1 MQEDQMSRTALF
13 TAFSRGYHFACDQPR
28 IFADPHAFALLSPT
42 VRANIETQLLE
53 LFQSSNPVAAAA
65 FADKESALGWLMQAG
80 AAAAILL
87 SRAQYAEE
95 CLEKSMAA
103 GVGQYVILGAG
114 LDSFAF
120 RRPEL
125 LERLTVFEI
134 DHPATQDFK
143 RQRLAELG
151 WKEPANLHYISVDFT
166 RQRLAERLG
175 TSPFD
180 PRRPAF
186 FSWLGVT
193 YYLPQP
199 VVLATLQEIVGFAA
213 YGSAV
218 VFDYLAEEAFVPAKC
233 SPRVQR
239 MLNHVA
245 SLEEPMQSGFDPLTL
260 KLELARVGMEL
271 MENLSPQAIHE
282 RWFMGRSDHYR
293 ACEHV
298 HFAHAAIGF
307 NGTMRP

>member
-1 MQEDQMSRTALF
+1 MQEDQVSRTALF
-13 TAFSRGYHFACDQPR
+13 TAFSRGYHYACDHPR

-65 FADKESALGWLMQAG
+65 FADKERALGWLMQAG
-80 AAAAILL
+80 AAASILL

-103 GVGQYVILGAG
+103 GVGQYVMLGAG

-125 LERLTVFEI
+125 LAGLTVFEI
-134 DHPATQDFK
+134 DHPATQEHK

-151 WKEPANLHYISVDFT
+151 WAEPANLHYLSIDFT
-166 RQRLAERLG
+166 RQRLADRLSA
-175 TSPFD
+175 SPFD
-180 PRRPAF
+180 PRQPAF

-193 YYLPQP
+193 YYLSRE
-199 VVLATLQEIVGFAA
+199 VVLETLREIARMTR
-213 YGSAV
+213 SSCTI
-218 VFDYLAEEAFVPAKC
+218 VFDYLDKEAFVPEKC

-239 MLNHVA
+239 MLNHVE
-245 SLEEPMQSGFDPLTL
+245 SLGEPMKSGFEPLCL
-260 KLELARVGMEL
+260 AEELAQAGL
-271 MENLSPQAIHE
+271 MPVEDLSPSEIHS
-282 RWFMGRSDHYR
+282 RYFLGRSDHYR
-293 ACEHV
+293 ASEHV
-298 HFAHAAIGF
+298 HFLLA
-307 NGTMRP
+307 RLP